1 MARRTNEESLKYWGR
16 VVREHRAS
24 GLSIRQFCEVR
35 KIVQTQFYTWRKR
48 LAESAAL
55 RTRSVPS
62 LLPVTLVDAPSMADG
77 SRIEIR
83 IDGSV
88 TILVR
93 TGFDA
98 DTLCQVVRALRL
110 GVNGETT
117 KC

>member
-1 MARRTNEESLKYWGR
+1 MARRTNEESIKYWSG

-24 GLSIRQFCEVR
+24 GLSIRQFCEER
-35 KIVQTQFYTWRKR
+35 KIVQTQFYKWRKR

-55 RTRSVPS
+55 QAQSVPS
-62 LLPVTLVDAPSMADG
+62 LLPVTLVDAPSAADG
-77 SRIEIR
+77 SQIEIR

-88 TILVR
+88 SVLVR
-93 TGFDA
+93 AGFDA
-98 DTLCQVVRALRL
+98 DTLCQVVGALRM

>member
-1 MARRTNEESLKYWGR
+1 MARRTNEESLKYWGG

-24 GLSIRQFCEVR
+24 GLTIRQYCIER
-35 KIVQTQFYTWRKR
+35 KIVQTQFYKWRKR
-48 LAESAAL
+48 LAESVTLQTHPVA
-55 RTRSVPS
+55 PF
-62 LLPVTLVDAPSMADG
+62 LPVSLVDAPSAADG
-77 SRIEIR
+77 SQIEIR

-88 TILVR
+88 SVLVR

-98 DTLCQVVRALRL
+98 NTLYQVVRALRL